1 MAQFSV
7 EIADADVSRVLNA
20 LAANYRRPEQ
30 IPNPEFDPMQ
40 PVSEVNLETIDNP
53 ETIAQF
59 ANRMVRNFLT
69 ENVRAYEVKLAKQ
82 QAEDALNTNITIND
96 PAL

>member
-40 PVSEVNLETIDNP
+40 SVSEVNLETIDNP

-59 ANRMVRNFLT
+59 ANRVVRNFLT
-69 ENVRAYEVKLAKQ
+69 ENVRAYEVRLAKQ

>member
-82 QAEDALNTNITIND
+82 QAEDALNTSITIND